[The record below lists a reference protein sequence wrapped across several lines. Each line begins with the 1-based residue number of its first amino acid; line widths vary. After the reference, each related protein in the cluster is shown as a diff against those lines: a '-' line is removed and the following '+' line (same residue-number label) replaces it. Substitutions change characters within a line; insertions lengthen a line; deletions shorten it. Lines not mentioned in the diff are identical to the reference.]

1 MADHASTTTALPIRR
16 VPSDPAPA
24 RVLTSPLPGE
34 ILLGSDDTG
43 GPVLRIPTTTTR
55 EDLRAAMAA
64 LADLLARLES
74 ALDAVADAL
83 APAPSRLLRRFDDV
97 ALTITPTA
105 DQVRAAYLS
114 NGDRLP
120 ANLRGGF
127 VRAVLG

>member
-1 MADHASTTTALPIRR
+1 
-16 VPSDPAPA
+16 
-24 RVLTSPLPGE
+24 VLTSPLSGE

-55 EDLRAAMAA
+55 DELRAVIVA
-64 LADLLARLES
+64 LTDLLARLEP
-74 ALDAVADAL
+74 ALDAVIDAF
-83 APAPSRLLRRFDDV
+83 APAPSPLLRRFDDV

-114 NGDRLP
+114 NGDQLP
-120 ANLRGGF
+120 ANLRSGF

>member
-1 MADHASTTTALPIRR
+1 MADHASTTTAPPVRR
-16 VPSDPAPA
+16 VPTDTAPA
-24 RVLTSPLPGE
+24 RVLTSPMPGE

-55 EDLRAAMAA
+55 EDLRAVLVA
-64 LADLLARLES
+64 LADLLARLEP
-74 ALDAVADAL
+74 ALDAIADAL
-83 APAPSRLLRRFDDV
+83 APAPSPLLRRFDDV

-120 ANLRGGF
+120 TNLRGGF
-127 VRAVLG
+127 GWAVIG